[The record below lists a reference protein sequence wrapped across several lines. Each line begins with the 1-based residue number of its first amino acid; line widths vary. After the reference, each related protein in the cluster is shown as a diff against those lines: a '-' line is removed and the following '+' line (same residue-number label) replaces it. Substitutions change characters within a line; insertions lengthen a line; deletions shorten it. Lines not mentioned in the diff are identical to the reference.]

1 MPGIHT
7 TIDPV
12 LLGDE
17 RIGSV
22 ATITIDNP
30 DRRNAMTAAMYRA
43 MPDACAVALAE
54 PDLRVV
60 VLRGAGDLA
69 FSAGSD
75 ITEFEDRRMGGEAE
89 GYDRAEHAAWEAI
102 ESIPV
107 PVIAAIRGSC
117 RGGGVAIALHADL
130 RIAADDA
137 TFSVPPANL
146 GLSYPPEATRRL
158 VATVGPSQAKR
169 LLFTAEAI
177 DAPRAERIGLVDE
190 VVPAANHTDHV
201 AAMVDT
207 IAHRAPLTHR
217 ASKRVIDAVIVHGT
231 AADIPLSELA
241 PEAAEARP
249 PARRRTTSAK
259 ASARLRKSVRPA
271 FVGPELHPRG
281 PLMPYELHTIVSGP
295 PAGDSNAVVVW
306 IHGVDSDASV
316 WDPAI
321 ELVSASH
328 RCVAVDLLGHGASP
342 VSNDEGDYR
351 REPVLADI
359 DAVLDGVRAESPG
372 APIVWVGHSLGGYL
386 DWPTR

>member
-17 RIGSV
+17 RTGSV

-30 DRRNAMTAAMYRA
+30 DRRNAMTAAMYHA
-43 MPDACAVALAE
+43 MPDACAVALAT

-190 VVPAANHTDHV
+190 VVPAADHTDHV
-201 AAMVDT
+201 AAVVDA
-207 IAHRAPLTHR
+207 ISHRAPLTHR
-217 ASKRVIDAVIVHGT
+217 ASKRVVDALIAHGT
-231 AADIPLSELA
+231 AANIPLSELA
-241 PEAAEARP
+241 PEAAEAAAACSSSDDFREGVRSFAEKRP
-249 PARRRTTSAK
+249 PR
-259 ASARLRKSVRPA
+259 
-271 FVGPELHPRG
+271 FRG
-281 PLMPYELHTIVSGP
+281 
-295 PAGDSNAVVVW
+295 A
-306 IHGVDSDASV
+306 
-316 WDPAI
+316 
-321 ELVSASH
+321 
-328 RCVAVDLLGHGASP
+328 
-342 VSNDEGDYR
+342 
-351 REPVLADI
+351 
-359 DAVLDGVRAESPG
+359 
-372 APIVWVGHSLGGYL
+372 
-386 DWPTR
+386 

>member
-1 MPGIHT
+1 MSGCSNTPALAHLHRPGCKTAPVPGIHT

-241 PEAAEARP
+241 PEAAEAAAACASSDDFREGVRSFAEKRP
-249 PARRRTTSAK
+249 PR
-259 ASARLRKSVRPA
+259 
-271 FVGPELHPRG
+271 FRG
-281 PLMPYELHTIVSGP
+281 
-295 PAGDSNAVVVW
+295 A
-306 IHGVDSDASV
+306 
-316 WDPAI
+316 
-321 ELVSASH
+321 
-328 RCVAVDLLGHGASP
+328 
-342 VSNDEGDYR
+342 
-351 REPVLADI
+351 
-359 DAVLDGVRAESPG
+359 
-372 APIVWVGHSLGGYL
+372 
-386 DWPTR
+386 

>member
-1 MPGIHT
+1 MQERRALDRRTADSNRPALNHLHRPGCKTAPVPGIQT

-30 DRRNAMTAAMYRA
+30 DRRNAMTAAMYQA

-54 PDLRVV
+54 SDLRVV

-146 GLSYPPEATRRL
+146 GLTYPPEATRRL

-177 DAPRAERIGLVDE
+177 DASRAERIGLVDE
-190 VVPAANHTDHV
+190 VVPAADHTDHV

-217 ASKRVIDAVIVHGT
+217 ASKRVVDAVIAHGT

-241 PEAAEARP
+241 PEAAEAAAACSSSDDFREGVRSFAEKRP
-249 PARRRTTSAK
+249 PR
-259 ASARLRKSVRPA
+259 
-271 FVGPELHPRG
+271 FRG
-281 PLMPYELHTIVSGP
+281 
-295 PAGDSNAVVVW
+295 A
-306 IHGVDSDASV
+306 
-316 WDPAI
+316 
-321 ELVSASH
+321 
-328 RCVAVDLLGHGASP
+328 
-342 VSNDEGDYR
+342 
-351 REPVLADI
+351 
-359 DAVLDGVRAESPG
+359 
-372 APIVWVGHSLGGYL
+372 
-386 DWPTR
+386 

>member
-1 MPGIHT
+1 VAEPSERFRSRPAQERRNFEGGAAGSITLARAHLHRPGCKTAPVPGIHT

-30 DRRNAMTAAMYRA
+30 DRRNAMTAAMYQA

-54 PDLRVV
+54 SDLRVV

-75 ITEFEDRRMGGEAE
+75 ITEFKDRRMGGEAQ
-89 GYDRAEHAAWEAI
+89 GYDRAEHAAWDAI

-117 RGGGVAIALHADL
+117 RGGGVAIALQADL

-146 GLSYPPEATRRL
+146 GLSYPQKATRRL

-190 VVPAANHTDHV
+190 VVPAADHTDHV
-201 AAMVDT
+201 AAMVDA

-217 ASKRVIDAVIVHGT
+217 ASKRVVDAVIAHGT
-231 AADIPLSELA
+231 AVGISLSELS
-241 PEAAEARP
+241 PEAAEAAAACSSSDDFREGVRSFAEKRP
-249 PARRRTTSAK
+249 PR
-259 ASARLRKSVRPA
+259 
-271 FVGPELHPRG
+271 FRG
-281 PLMPYELHTIVSGP
+281 
-295 PAGDSNAVVVW
+295 A
-306 IHGVDSDASV
+306 
-316 WDPAI
+316 
-321 ELVSASH
+321 
-328 RCVAVDLLGHGASP
+328 
-342 VSNDEGDYR
+342 
-351 REPVLADI
+351 
-359 DAVLDGVRAESPG
+359 
-372 APIVWVGHSLGGYL
+372 
-386 DWPTR
+386 

>member
-60 VLRGAGDLA
+60 VLAA
-69 FSAGSD
+69 PVTCVSAGSD

-117 RGGGVAIALHADL
+117 RGGGVAIAPTPTSA
-130 RIAADDA
+130 
-137 TFSVPPANL
+137 SPPMT
-146 GLSYPPEATRRL
+146 PPSRCRRPIS
-158 VATVGPSQAKR
+158 ASPTARGDSPPRRHRRPSQAKR

-190 VVPAANHTDHV
+190 VVPAADHTDHV

-249 PARRRTTSAK
+249 PRVVGRLPRRRPLVCGK
-259 ASARLRKSVRPA
+259 RP
-271 FVGPELHPRG
+271 PRF
-281 PLMPYELHTIVSGP
+281 
-295 PAGDSNAVVVW
+295 
-306 IHGVDSDASV
+306 
-316 WDPAI
+316 
-321 ELVSASH
+321 
-328 RCVAVDLLGHGASP
+328 RGA
-342 VSNDEGDYR
+342 
-351 REPVLADI
+351 
-359 DAVLDGVRAESPG
+359 
-372 APIVWVGHSLGGYL
+372 
-386 DWPTR
+386 